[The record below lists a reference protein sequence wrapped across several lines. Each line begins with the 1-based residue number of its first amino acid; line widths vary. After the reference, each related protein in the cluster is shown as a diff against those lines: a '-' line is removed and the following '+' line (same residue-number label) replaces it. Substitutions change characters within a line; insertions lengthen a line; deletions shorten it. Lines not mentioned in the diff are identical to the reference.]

1 MGSVKGERLTGVEL
15 SGRKG
20 VWFGR
25 AESTPKPRTTRD
37 EWREGG
43 EDVQPC
49 SYDLEVE
56 GAIDPTL
63 GVGERNLLV
72 RDEEGRVGGGGGGEK
87 GGDSEE

>member
-1 MGSVKGERLTGVEL
+1 MS
-15 SGRKG
+15 
-20 VWFGR
+20 
-25 AESTPKPRTTRD
+25 
-37 EWREGG
+37 
-43 EDVQPC
+43 PC

-87 GGDSEE
+87 GGGSEE

>member
-1 MGSVKGERLTGVEL
+1 MPKFRVTPEVDEG
-15 SGRKG
+15 
-20 VWFGR
+20 FGLNWW
-25 AESTPKPRTTRD
+25 S
-37 EWREGG
+37 
-43 EDVQPC
+43 PC